1 MRRIVCKNVNN
12 MRDLG
17 GYCNKE
23 GKVIKFNRFIRSN
36 FPYEMTDQ
44 EINYLLNNK
53 INTVID
59 LRRKDEVARKKND
72 ARLLALLNEATD
84 NPEKSKFPDFLG
96 K

>member
-44 EINYLLNNK
+44 EINYLLK
-53 INTVID
+53 G
-59 LRRKDEVARKKND
+59 R
-72 ARLLALLNEATD
+72 
-84 NPEKSKFPDFLG
+84 
-96 K
+96 